1 MTSFPTSIHDGP
13 YSTNTLVSRKFLI
26 IYGINIWI
34 SFYVIII
41 EFLFYYNLF
50 KSNIILL
57 FLSFPIQ
64 LFIGY
69 FILVFSSLLTAKL
82 LLIFVNLIHKPK
94 EGNFRRVKDNKD
106 YYFWSLRAVIKKWP
120 IWIISL
126 LPSSVLNNLT
136 LTIFGIKTS
145 FTSSINN
152 ANMDTEFIELG
163 RNITLGKGSFI
174 KSSMIYGDYLIIK
187 KVIIQ
192 DNVIIGPHSY
202 ISPGTKIENKTIL
215 NTLSLTQ
222 FNQILEQNSIYS
234 GYPARKKGTIEDKQ
248 TTDNSY
254 IKQKIQENE
263 RRFQET
269 SKKTTE
275 SYKPAEKFI
284 KKIPTYIAIFLLL
297 YFAAYMPVLIV
308 SYYYF
313 TDIFYPFVLASPSF
327 SDLFITNTSMLILT
341 FTPPFIMVMHLSNIF
356 LTVFITKICYYIICK
371 INKPK
376 EGVFHWKNKSRDYDY
391 YFLRS
396 FLLRYIKW
404 KIQRGPYPW
413 LIKKVFNFIGNCQF
427 GKNSII
433 EDMYLAK
440 EFLNVG
446 KNVYLGK
453 ILLTTQL
460 WDKDLTIK
468 SVSIKDGVVINDGC
482 CIAPGTIIKKN
493 THIMPFSIVSKNEI
507 IDPNSIY
514 YDAPAKKMK
523 NFKDFKDLFNLDISN
538 FIKIIKR

>member
-13 YSTNTLVSRKFLI
+13 YSTNTLVSQKFLI

-34 SFYVIII
+34 SFYIIII
-41 EFLFYYNLF
+41 EFLLYYNLVN
-50 KSNIILL
+50 SDIILL
-57 FLSFPIQ
+57 FLTLPIQ

-69 FILVFSSLLTAKL
+69 FILVFSSLSTAKL
-82 LLIFVNLIHKPK
+82 LLILVNLIHKPK
-94 EGNFRRVKDNKD
+94 EGNFRRVKHNKD
-106 YYFWSLRAVIKKWP
+106 YYFWSLRSVIKKWP

-145 FTSSINN
+145 FTNSINN
-152 ANMDTEFIELG
+152 ANMDTEFIEFG
-163 RNITLGKGSFI
+163 KNITLGKGSFI

-187 KVIIQ
+187 KLIIK
-192 DNVIIGPHSY
+192 DNVIVGPHSY
-202 ISPGTKIENKTIL
+202 ISPGTRIEENAIL
-215 NTLSLTQ
+215 NTLSMTQ
-222 FNQILEQNSIYS
+222 FNQILEKNSIYS
-234 GYPARKKGTIEDKQ
+234 GYPARKKTTIKNK
-248 TTDNSY
+248 TT
-254 IKQKIQENE
+254 IKSPI
-263 RRFQET
+263 RQET
-269 SKKTTE
+269 QNYETNIEKASERITD

-284 KKIPTYIAIFLLL
+284 KKIPTYVAIFLLL
-297 YFAAYMPVLIV
+297 YFTAYMPVLII

-313 TDIFYPFVLASPSF
+313 KDIFYPFVLASPSF

-341 FTPPFIMVMHLSNIF
+341 FTPPFIILMHLMNIF
-356 LTVFITKICYYIICK
+356 FTVLITKLCYFIICK
-371 INKPK
+371 INTPK
-376 EGVFHWKNKSRDYDY
+376 EGVFHWKNKSKDYDY

-413 LIKKVFNFIGNCQF
+413 LIKKVFNFIGSCKF

-460 WDKDLTIK
+460 WDKALTVKAVAIE
-468 SVSIKDGVVINDGC
+468 DGVVINDGC

-493 THIMPFSIVSKNEI
+493 TNILPFSIVSKNEI
-507 IDPNSIY
+507 IEPNSIY
-514 YDAPAKKMK
+514 YDAPVKKME
-523 NFKDFKDLFNLDISN
+523 NLEDFKDKFNLDILN
-538 FIKIIKR
+538 FIK

>member
-13 YSTNTLVSRKFLI
+13 YSTNTLVSQKFLI

-34 SFYVIII
+34 SFYIIII
-41 EFLFYYNLF
+41 EFLLYYNLV
-50 KSNIILL
+50 KSDIILL
-57 FLSFPIQ
+57 FLSLPIQ

-82 LLIFVNLIHKPK
+82 LLILINLIYKPK
-94 EGNFRRVKDNKD
+94 AGNFRRVKDNKD
-106 YYFWSLRAVIKKWP
+106 YYFWSLRSVIKKWP

-145 FTSSINN
+145 FTNNINN
-152 ANMDTEFIELG
+152 SNMDTEFIEFG
-163 RNITLGKGSFI
+163 KNITLGKGSFI
-174 KSSMIYGDYLIIK
+174 KSSMICGDYLIIK
-187 KVIIQ
+187 KVIVQ
-192 DNVIIGPHSY
+192 DNVIVGPHSY
-202 ISPGTKIENKTIL
+202 ISPGTRIEENAIL
-215 NTLSLTQ
+215 NTLSMTQ
-222 FNQILEQNSIYS
+222 FNQILEKNSIYS
-234 GYPARKKGTIEDKQ
+234 GYPARKNRIIENKKTTIKF
-248 TTDNSY
+248 Y
-254 IKQKIQENE
+254 IEQKIQEVE
-263 RRFQET
+263 SE
-269 SKKTTE
+269 SKENSGKTTE
-275 SYKPAEKFI
+275 SYKPTEKFI
-284 KKIPTYIAIFLLL
+284 KKIPTYIAIFLLI
-297 YFAAYMPVLIV
+297 YFTAYMPVLII
-308 SYYYF
+308 SYLYF
-313 TDIFYPFVLASPSF
+313 AKIFYPFVLASFSF
-327 SDLFITNTSMLILT
+327 SNLFIPNTSMLILT
-341 FTPPFIMVMHLSNIF
+341 FTPPFIILMHLINIF
-356 LTVFITKICYYIICK
+356 LTVLVTKLCYYIICK

-376 EGVFHWKNKSRDYDY
+376 EGIFHWKNKSKEYDY

-427 GKNSII
+427 GKDSII

-460 WDKDLTIK
+460 WDKALTVK
-468 SVSIKDGVVINDGC
+468 SVSIEDGVVINDGC

-493 THIMPFSIVSKNEI
+493 THILPFSIVSKNEI
-507 IDPNSIY
+507 LDPNSVY
-514 YDAPAKKMK
+514 FDAPAKKIE
-523 NFKDFKDLFNLDISN
+523 NIKDFKNKFNLDILN
-538 FIKIIKR
+538 FIN